1 MRFVRC
7 EPDPDP
13 LAIHIFVEAGEEI
26 AYGGPSVT
34 DAQRAAAGRETL
46 GERSRALLKANRRRA
61 AQHAASTLP
70 DDQQLV
76 RVWQPRDPE
85 ALRVQLGN
93 TPLAAWAEDDILHVL
108 WRGQADEVHLAA
120 GIQPQLWP
128 VQGAKDLWEASV
140 RIRRLAEAVI
150 TIAVLPRRADDDQGS
165 QISDKLVWRGPQAPV
180 LLPTAAS
187 LAGAITEHVLDSAAL
202 GAPRA
207 VTVYRPPG
215 QPAPLLGCVLADGGA
230 ARSFAGT
237 LEPAILT
244 GAVPPV
250 LLVGVH
256 NAVDPA
262 TPGPDLRAREYV
274 PGRDQRRFDAHLG
287 FVVDR
292 VIPWATEQL
301 GATATPWTAAGF
313 SNGGDWAIAA
323 AQCRPGVFTRVAA
336 FSVGVVPDK
345 VSEQAR
351 AAGVRHY
358 LAAGTLE
365 PGFRRVTHQWAQHLQ
380 RAGLGCRY
388 REWIGGHDHLWWAQ
402 QLPAALEWLLT
413 QP

>member
-13 LAIHIFVEAGEEI
+13 LAIHIFVEVGDEI
-26 AYGGPSVT
+26 AYG
-34 DAQRAAAGRETL
+34 
-46 GERSRALLKANRRRA
+46 
-61 AQHAASTLP
+61 
-70 DDQQLV
+70 
-76 RVWQPRDPE
+76 DP
-85 ALRVQLGN
+85 
-93 TPLAAWAEDDILHVL
+93 
-108 WRGQADEVHLAA
+108 AA

-165 QISDKLVWRGPQAPV
+165 QLSDKLVWRGPQAPV

-274 PGRDQRRFDAHLG
+274 SGRDQRRFDAHLG

-301 GATATPWTAAGF
+301 ARPRRRGLLPGSPTAATGR
-313 SNGGDWAIAA
+313 SRLRSADPASSPGWPPSASGSSPTRSVSGLA
-323 AQCRPGVFTRVAA
+323 RPGCATIWPPGPW
-336 FSVGVVPDK
+336 S
-345 VSEQAR
+345 R
-351 AAGVRHY
+351 ASGA
-358 LAAGTLE
+358 
-365 PGFRRVTHQWAQHLQ
+365 
-380 RAGLGCRY
+380 
-388 REWIGGHDHLWWAQ
+388 
-402 QLPAALEWLLT
+402 
-413 QP
+413 

>member
-1 MRFVRC
+1 
-7 EPDPDP
+7 
-13 LAIHIFVEAGEEI
+13 
-26 AYGGPSVT
+26 
-34 DAQRAAAGRETL
+34 
-46 GERSRALLKANRRRA
+46 
-61 AQHAASTLP
+61 
-70 DDQQLV
+70 
-76 RVWQPRDPE
+76 
-85 ALRVQLGN
+85 
-93 TPLAAWAEDDILHVL
+93 
-108 WRGQADEVHLAA
+108 
-120 GIQPQLWP
+120 
-128 VQGAKDLWEASV
+128 
-140 RIRRLAEAVI
+140 
-150 TIAVLPRRADDDQGS
+150 
-165 QISDKLVWRGPQAPV
+165 
-180 LLPTAAS
+180 
-187 LAGAITEHVLDSAAL
+187 VLDSAAL